1 MIALLSSLVVSS
13 FLIALAGANVPEGL
27 MAMARGGF
35 GSGKAIAET
44 LVQATPLIFTGL
56 AVVVA
61 FRARIWNIGVEGQF
75 FAGAMGAVW
84 VTLLIGEF
92 LPSVVLIPLI
102 ITTAIICGAIWGV
115 IPGFLKV
122 RYGANEII
130 VTVMMNFVIL
140 FILSFLLSDAWR
152 DPNSFF
158 YQTVVMPEAAQFPRL
173 VPRTRLHL
181 GFVLALFVTGL
192 VYIMLWK
199 STLGYEIRAL
209 GINPLAVRYK
219 GISVARITMLVMAIS
234 GAIAGLGG
242 ACEVPGLQQRLR
254 LDISTGFGFTGI
266 IIAMLGRL
274 HPLGVILAA
283 IFFGALVT
291 GASTMQIAVN
301 VPVAIASA
309 IQGVTLIF
317 LLIADVLAQY
327 RIRRRR
333 DHG

>member
-1 MIALLSSLVVSS
+1 LLGSLVVSS
-13 FLIALAGANVPEGL
+13 VLIALAGASVSEGL
-27 MAMARGGF
+27 IAMIEGGF
-35 GSGKAIAET
+35 GGGKAIAET

-84 VTLLIGEF
+84 ITLLIGQSV
-92 LPSVVLIPLI
+92 PSVVLLPLI
-102 ITTAIICGAIWGV
+102 IIMAVIGGGIWGA

-130 VTVMMNFVIL
+130 VTVMMNFIIL
-140 FILSFLLSDAWR
+140 FVLSFLLSEAWR

-158 YQTVVMPEAAQFPRL
+158 YQTVVMPKAAHLPRL

-181 GFVLALFVTGL
+181 GFVLALFVAGL
-192 VYIMLWK
+192 VYILLWK

-209 GINPLAVRYK
+209 GINPLAVKYK
-219 GISVARITMLVMAIS
+219 GMSVARITMLVMTIS

-242 ACEVPGLQQRLR
+242 ASEVPGLQQRLR

-291 GASTMQIAVN
+291 GASKMQIAVN
-301 VPVAIASA
+301 VPVAIAQA

-317 LLIADVLAQY
+317 LLIADVLSRY
-327 RIRRRR
+327 RIRRVR
-333 DHG
+333 DHV